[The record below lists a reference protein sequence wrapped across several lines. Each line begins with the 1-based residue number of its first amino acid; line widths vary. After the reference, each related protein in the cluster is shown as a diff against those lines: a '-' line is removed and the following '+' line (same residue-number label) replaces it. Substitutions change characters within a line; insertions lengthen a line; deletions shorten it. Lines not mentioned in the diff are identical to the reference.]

1 MKTRIGHIIGCVG
14 EEAGEIGQAIGKIIR
29 FGLHDKKHDDGPDN
43 LTSLRNEV
51 HDLVGAYQMLCVE
64 LGEDPKLDLSKIA
77 DKQVKIE
84 HYIQYAKN
92 IDHLKDDKTET
103 SEDVKCPH
111 ANYYRHHMSATYF
124 CDDCG
129 EKISDQEIIAKGL
142 RR

>member
-14 EEAGEIGQAIGKIIR
+14 EEAGEIGQAVGKIIR

-51 HDLVGAYQMLCVE
+51 HDLVGAYRMLCVE
-64 LGEDPKLDLSKIA
+64 LGEDPELDPSKIS

-92 IDHLKDDKTET
+92 IDHLEDDRVDTPIKIKCLHMNYSPSLTNT
-103 SEDVKCPH
+103 SYVC
-111 ANYYRHHMSATYF
+111 R
-124 CDDCG
+124 DCG
-129 EKISDQEIIAKGL
+129 QILSGQEIMA
-142 RR
+142 RRPRR

>member
-29 FGLHDKKHDDGPDN
+29 FGLHDKKHNDGPDN

-64 LGEDPKLDLSKIA
+64 LGEDPELDLSKIS

-84 HYIQYAKN
+84 HYIQYAKD
-92 IDHLKDDKTET
+92 IEHLENGK
-103 SEDVKCPH
+103 
-111 ANYYRHHMSATYF
+111 
-124 CDDCG
+124 
-129 EKISDQEIIAKGL
+129 
-142 RR
+142 